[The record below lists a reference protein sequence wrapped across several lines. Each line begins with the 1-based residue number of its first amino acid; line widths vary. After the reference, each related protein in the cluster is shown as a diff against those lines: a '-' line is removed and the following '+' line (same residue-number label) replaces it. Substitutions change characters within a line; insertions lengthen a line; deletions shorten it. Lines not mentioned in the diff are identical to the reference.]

1 MLRSRGEEGEI
12 NDGGDASLGEGLAGT
27 RGRGRGIKND
37 LNNIVH

>member
-27 RGRGRGIKND
+27 RGRGRGIRDDPINS
-37 LNNIVH
+37 VH